1 MPGKHT
7 NSHADGYPDC
17 DNNCYPDCD
26 NNCYPD
32 CDNNCYFNSNAN
44 NDSKTYSNTQAAS
57 NAAAA
62 SISRF
67 CEESLIA
74 MTAQGR
80 CFAFSTPGRRP
91 SDKNIVGSGR

>member
-1 MPGKHT
+1 MRGRRSNANT
-7 NSHADGYPDC
+7 DADGYPDC
-17 DNNCYPDCD
+17 DTNGYSNKPNGDS
-26 NNCYPD
+26 
-32 CDNNCYFNSNAN
+32 NSDAY

-67 CEESLIA
+67 CGESLIA

-80 CFAFSTPGRRP
+80 CFAFSTRRRRP
-91 SDKNIVGSGR
+91 VSGRTWKQRHHMDESVL